1 MKAKIRDYVFMT
13 VGVAISV
20 CGLNLFLVPNNIAA
34 GGVSGIATILHYL
47 FKVNLGLTIA
57 VLNIPLFILGFRK
70 MGKLFAI
77 RTAYCLALYSLLA
90 AVIPADTPPTKDII
104 LGCLYG
110 GVLMGAGLGIVIK
123 AGGSTGG
130 SDMAGVILNAH
141 FKTLSISTF
150 VLIIDFLVIATAA
163 FVFKNEGEGYA
174 LALYAIAS
182 LYISTKLIDFISVGL
197 NVAKAFYIISDKN
210 DEIAKLILEKMDRGV
225 TALAAKGVYTGKEK
239 SVLMCVIQ
247 WRTEGA
253 RLKNLVKSVDPHAF
267 VIVGDVKEVL
277 GEGF

>member
-1 MKAKIRDYVFMT
+1 MKAKIRDYALMT
-13 VGVAISV
+13 IGVAVSV

-47 FKVNLGLTIA
+47 FNVNLGLTIA
-57 VLNIPLFILGFRK
+57 VLNIPLFIFGVKK
-70 MGKLFAI
+70 MGKTFAI
-77 RTAYCLALYSLLA
+77 RTAYCLALYSALA

-110 GVLMGAGLGIVIK
+110 GVLMGAGLGLVIK
-123 AGGSTGG
+123 VGGSTGG

-141 FKTLSISTF
+141 FKTMSISTF
-150 VLIIDFLVIATAA
+150 VLIIDFLVIGIAA
-163 FVFKNEGEGYA
+163 FVFRGEGEGYA

-182 LYISTKLIDFISVGL
+182 LYISTKLMDFISVGL
-197 NVAKAFYIISDKN
+197 SAAKAFYIISDRN
-210 DEIAKLILEKMDRGV
+210 DEIARLILEKMDRGV
-225 TALAAKGVYTGKEK
+225 TALSAKGAYTGKEK

-253 RLKNLVKSVDPHAF
+253 RLKSLVKEVDPHAF

>member
-1 MKAKIRDYVFMT
+1 MKSKIKDYALMT
-13 VGVAISV
+13 LGVAISV

-34 GGVSGIATILHYL
+34 GGVSGIATIIHYL
-47 FKVNLGLTIA
+47 FNINLGLTIA
-57 VLNIPLFILGFRK
+57 VLNIPLFIFGFRK
-70 MGKLFAI
+70 LGKLFAI
-77 RTAYCLALYSLLA
+77 RTGYCLALYSALA
-90 AVIPADTPPTKDII
+90 AVIPADRPPTDDII

-141 FKTLSISTF
+141 FKTFSISTF
-150 VLIIDFLVIATAA
+150 VLIIDFLVIGTAA

-182 LYISTKLIDFISVGL
+182 LYISTKLMDFITVGL
-197 NVAKAFYIISDKN
+197 QAAKAFYIISDKN
-210 DEIAKLILEKMDRGV
+210 DEIADMILTKMNRGV
-225 TALAAKGVYTGKEK
+225 TALSAKGLYTGTDKT
-239 SVLMCVIQ
+239 VLMCVIQ
-247 WRTEGA
+247 WRSEGA
-253 RLKNLVKSVDPHAF
+253 RLKSLVKNIDPKAF
-267 VIVGDVKEVL
+267 VIVGDVKEVM